1 MYEYIKGTLIDSN
14 PSRAIIE
21 ANGIGY
27 TLLIPLSHFSK
38 LPKIGTQVTHYTSF
52 VVREDSQ
59 KLFGFLTRHER
70 DLFETLIDVSGIG
83 PKTGLCLIGHMEINE
98 LQLAISQSNTQLIC
112 KIPGIGKKTAER
124 LIVEMRDQM
133 KKGMGKSFGPHPLTE
148 GSGEQGVVADAI
160 SALVNLGYNSV
171 QAQKAIQSVL
181 AKSKGE
187 EPELAKLITSALR
200 SI

>member
-1 MYEYIKGTLIDSN
+1 MYEYIKGMLIEAT

-21 ANGIGY
+21 TPGMGFS
-27 TLLIPLSHFSK
+27 LLIPFNNFSK
-38 LPKIGTQVTHYTSF
+38 LPAIGTSVLLYTTF

-70 DLFETLIDVSGIG
+70 DLFESLIEVSGIG
-83 PKTGLCLIGHMEINE
+83 PKTALCLVGHMEIND
-98 LQLAISQSNTQLIC
+98 LQSAISQGNTQLIC

-124 LIVEMRDQM
+124 LVVEMRDKI
-133 KKGMGKSFGPHPLTE
+133 KKGIGKSSALHPLE
-148 GSGEQGVVADAI
+148 ELNGEQGVVTDAL
-160 SALVNLGYNSV
+160 SALINLGYNSA
-171 QAQKAIQSVL
+171 QAQKAIKAAL
-181 AKSKGE
+181 AKTQG